1 MTLLLGSLLFT
12 TADCK
17 DAGLGSNAGLS
28 RDAGSLFLF
37 GVGGA
42 AELVP
47 TGVPRVS
54 HPPCLSFAHA
64 NLLFCAYVNLV
75 SSARNH
81 SG

>member
-1 MTLLLGSLLFT
+1 MLGLAQMLGSVGMQALF
-12 TADCK
+12 
-17 DAGLGSNAGLS
+17 S
-28 RDAGSLFLF
+28 SLEW
-37 GVGGA
+37 VGQQSWY
-42 AELVP
+42 P
-47 TGVPRVS
+47 QRVPRVS